1 MNPVLPPV
9 DDTKIWDIMLSD
21 FKSQAITIALDLEVF
36 EGFNEPASAEQLAK
50 KLGYSLRGMKALLPM
65 LKVQGLLDKHQGAYQ
80 LNTLSRTYM
89 LKESPYYWGPFFI
102 RRGEAVPNYK
112 VILDN
117 IRDGE
122 TQEARGPADSWESGQ
137 MDPALAKKV
146 TDFMHCHSMPS
157 AVGLTHTC
165 DFSNVRSML
174 DVGGGSGCYAS
185 ALANHYP
192 EMKCTIME
200 LAAVCEV
207 AKGYIEKAGVSDRVD
222 TQAVDMFRE
231 DWPEGYEA
239 HFFSNIFHDWSPET
253 CELLAQKSFQA
264 LPPGGRICLQ
274 EILLEES
281 GDEPYAAVAFSFFMT
296 QGNKGQQYTLN
307 QLESILEK
315 AGFQNV
321 SAQRSYGYY
330 SLVTGEKP
338 AWS

>member
-1 MNPVLPPV
+1 MNPVLPPI
-9 DDTKIWDIMLSD
+9 DDTKIWDVMLSV
-21 FKSQAITIALDLEVF
+21 FNSQAIAIALELEVF
-36 EGFNEPASAEQLAK
+36 DGLSEPSGVEELAN

-65 LKVQGLLDKHQGAYQ
+65 LKVQGFLDKHQGAYQ
-80 LNTLSRTYM
+80 LNNLSRTYM
-89 LKESPYYWGPFFI
+89 LKDSPYYWGPFFS
-102 RRGEAVPNYK
+102 RRAEAFPNYK
-112 VILDN
+112 MILEN

-122 TQEARGPADSWESGQ
+122 TVESRAAADGWESGTL
-137 MDPALAKKV
+137 PPEVAKSV

-157 AVGLTHTC
+157 AVGLAHTC
-165 DFSNVRSML
+165 DFSGVSSLL

-200 LAAVCEV
+200 LDAVCEV

-222 TQAVDMFRE
+222 TTTVDMFRE

-239 HFFSNIFHDWSPET
+239 HFFSNIFHDWSIET
-253 CELLAQKSFQA
+253 CEQLAQKSFDA
-264 LPPGGRICLQ
+264 LAPGGRICLQ

-296 QGNKGQQYTLN
+296 QGTKGQQFTMA
-307 QLESILEK
+307 QLEAILTK
-315 AGFQNV
+315 AGFSNI

-330 SLVTGEKP
+330 SLVTGKKP
-338 AWS
+338 